1 MVTLM
6 SDDPEKKE
14 DPAAEL
20 KQGLTHLWR
29 AARGVANEMRKEV
42 DRTDIGKAIDGASR
56 EFVRAA
62 ANVMDRIAVEVDQ
75 LTKTQKSG
83 DDSRPPPSPPPA
95 TGQEKA
101 VETADDEFDGVRPRE
116 KGPTPQDPGF
126 RIAVDD
132 RDDAAKKKPE

>member
-1 MVTLM
+1 M

-29 AARGVANEMRKEV
+29 AARGAAAGVKKEV
-42 DRTDIGKAIDGASR
+42 ERTDLGKALDDAGR

-62 ANVMDRIAVEVDQ
+62 ANVVDRIAHEVDAVANPNKQ
-75 LTKTQKSG
+75 DG
-83 DDSRPPPSPPPA
+83 EAPPPPPTEAKEQPA
-95 TGQEKA
+95 DDE
-101 VETADDEFDGVRPRE
+101 DEFDGVRPKE
-116 KGPTPQDPGF
+116 KSAGPTPQDPGF

-132 RDDAAKKKPE
+132 DKKKPE